1 MGAATKAFT
10 ERELVEGMKAGDEKV
25 FKELYR
31 MYSLTLLNI
40 IDRIIHD
47 DTAKFDILQDVMAK
61 IWKHGNAYDRTKGS
75 LFTWMLNVT
84 RNHTIDVIRSKQY
97 RNHLKNI
104 GINEVRGIYSMFSTD
119 KIDMKNLVN
128 QLPEKNRVVI
138 DMVYFN
144 GFTHMEASV
153 ELRIPLGTVKTRIA
167 MGLMEL
173 KKLFNYYRPYYL
185 NDKAEPIFPNSG

>member
-1 MGAATKAFT
+1 MGTSTKAFT
-10 ERELVEGMKAGDEKV
+10 EWELVEGMKAGDEKV

-31 MYSLTLLNI
+31 MYSVTLLNI

-61 IWKHGNAYDRTKGS
+61 IWNHGDAYDRTKGS

-84 RNHTIDVIRSKQY
+84 RNHTIDVLRSKQY
-97 RNHLKNI
+97 RNHLKNT
-104 GINEVRGIYSMFSTD
+104 GINEVRDIYSMFNTD

-128 QLPEKNRVVI
+128 QLPEKNRIVI

-153 ELRIPLGTVKTRIA
+153 ELGIPLGTVKTRIA

-173 KKLFNYYRPYYL
+173 RKTFSYYSY
-185 NDKAEPIFPNSG
+185 